1 MVIDYIQMS
10 VTLII
15 SLFVALIILS
25 YANKKIQKRAVEEA
39 RSAVKDFC
47 NNLVENQEIDII
59 KLMHK
64 NVSELQEYYVISKQH
79 ARESFIATL
88 ITCFIGL
95 ILYALG
101 IISYVFLDKN
111 INVITVISGT
121 AVEVISGLFLSL
133 YKNTIKQLEI
143 YHRRLESTE
152 RYLIVYHMIM
162 EVSEEHRY
170 EEQRNY
176 INYVLNDNQ
185 HQMKNE

>member
-1 MVIDYIQMS
+1 M
-10 VTLII
+10 
-15 SLFVALIILS
+15 
-25 YANKKIQKRAVEEA
+25 
-39 RSAVKDFC
+39 
-47 NNLVENQEIDII
+47 
-59 KLMHK
+59 
-64 NVSELQEYYVISKQH
+64 
-79 ARESFIATL
+79 
-88 ITCFIGL
+88 ITCFTGL
-95 ILYALG
+95 FLYALG